1 MSIPAS
7 WNRIPT
13 QVRADMAARVD
24 LAVERS
30 FERIRRRIR
39 GGNPTE
45 PDRVLSFFLNGLE
58 EIENGWNAILAPF
71 GARTSIS
78 GIFVHSTPKVIP
90 GYSSQTQKA
99 RAERRF
105 PATTTGYCELG
116 DLLVIVTHADS
127 APGSGVAI
135 MFQAKDGF
143 PEQGDDMQRRLYEEA
158 DEFAYT
164 SKTFARAHREL
175 PPKDNGALSYWD
187 IDLKR
192 YHLEPWPYIWPISTT
207 VASAD
212 ARLVDPP
219 STAWQPR
226 SLFGTTIQKLV
237 FGNAGES
244 FAAPSTDETGW
255 NRIIRDLVDRTARR
269 ALTVRMVN
277 THGKSGHRGTE
288 HLARVLVADPN
299 APVVGRNSIAETYR
313 HLAPDDDEVGALGE
327 RLEKEA
333 LKPDSDELEKYRQI
347 AGSDEG
353 GFWPPL
359 KPLET
364 GDGGDDDGGCNI
376 VMIHCSSE
384 W

>member
-1 MSIPAS
+1 MCIPDS
-7 WNRIPT
+7 WNRIPIHT
-13 QVRADMAARVD
+13 RVDMAARVD
-24 LAVERS
+24 LAVENA
-30 FERIRRRIR
+30 FERIQRLV
-39 GGNPTE
+39 GGKPTE

-78 GIFVHSTPKVIP
+78 GIFVHSTPKVVP
-90 GYSSQTQKA
+90 GYSSQSQKA
-99 RAERRF
+99 RAESRF

-116 DLLVIVTHADS
+116 DLLVIATHADA

-158 DEFAYT
+158 DQFTYT
-164 SKTFARAHREL
+164 SRTFARAHREL
-175 PPKDNGALSYWD
+175 PPKDSGALSYWD
-187 IDLKR
+187 IELDPS
-192 YHLEPWPYIWPISTT
+192 PWHYSFPHSTT
-207 VASAD
+207 VAAAD
-212 ARLVDPP
+212 ARLVDPDSHHWNHP
-219 STAWQPR
+219 SR
-226 SLFGTTIQKLV
+226 RMFGTTIQSLV
-237 FGNAGES
+237 FANAGET
-244 FAAPSTDETGW
+244 FSTPKADEVGW
-255 NRIIRDLVDRTARR
+255 NRIVRDLVEKTARR
-269 ALTVRMVN
+269 ALTTTMMN
-277 THGKSGHRGTE
+277 THGMSGNRGTE
-288 HLARVLVADPN
+288 HLARILAADPN
-299 APVVGRNSIAETYR
+299 APVVGRNSIAESYR

-359 KPLET
+359 KPLDT

-376 VMIHCSSE
+376 VMINCSSE